1 MPLSIVFQNGGRIM
15 KTLTKAF
22 NAISVRKGEI
32 FRIDLDAN
40 PTTGYLWDVRLT
52 AGKASL
58 VSQNYS
64 ASAQADSLVI
74 GGGGV
79 ESFVYKAEEAGT
91 IEFKAEYRRPWED
104 STLPAHKKSTF
115 TVKVS

>member
-1 MPLSIVFQNGGRIM
+1 M

-22 NAISVRKGEI
+22 NTATVRKGET

-40 PTTGYLWDVRLT
+40 PTTGYLWDVRLA

-58 VSQNYS
+58 VSQEYKS
-64 ASAQADSLVI
+64 AAPADSMVI

-79 ESFVYKAEEAGT
+79 ESFVFKAEETGT
-91 IEFKAEYRRPWED
+91 VELVAEYRRPWEKG
-104 STLPAHKKSTF
+104 TTPAVTHRF
-115 TVKVS
+115 DVTVK